1 MTPMTI
7 DDTIAKADD
16 DEANANKE
24 ANKEANANVDAKVIA
39 VTPE

>member
-24 ANKEANANVDAKVIA
+24 ANANVDAKVTA